1 MGVFVTA
8 VASMAVR
15 ELRERERE
23 GGGIDDRRG
32 RQIFNFGSYERSWRW
47 NIGAFHWERDGRWGP
62 FVRSSG
68 FNWGWA
74 VRQGIMRIRCEER
87 GERDWE
93 RKYEEVHAVLS
104 RLVLHLHEDDLS
116 VRQACRVKSGVLYF
130 FPYHAFPVFFPL
142 RWCFGHNTLKQ
153 IASFVDSEE
162 FFTLFTSHYFHLD
175 HRSDYED
182 FIRDLT
188 RHFCQRMPS
197 RIDTYMASAIQAFD
211 APWPIIQANAIY
223 FSGSMLSQTDD
234 QRILSLYYSQ
244 VFGMLVGKMS
254 RSTDAIV
261 RAACSSSLGML
272 LKSSNSL
279 FWRSIRLDQAD
290 SNRKGS

>member
-1 MGVFVTA
+1 MSDESATVRRLCLRGLVQIPSIHIKQYTTQVLGVILALLEDLDETVQLTA
-8 VASMAVR
+8 VSCLLVVLDSSPSEAV
-15 ELRERERE
+15 EPILL
-23 GGGIDDRRG
+23 
-32 RQIFNFGSYERSWRW
+32 NLS
-47 NIGAFHWERDGRWGP
+47 
-62 FVRSSG
+62 V
-68 FNWGWA
+68 
-74 VRQGIMRIRCEER
+74 RIRNLQVSVNTKMRTMAIAAFGALCRFAVGTHIEAFLEQ
-87 GERDWE
+87 
-93 RKYEEVHAVLS
+93 VHAVLS

-116 VRQACRVKSGVLYF
+116 VRQACR
-130 FPYHAFPVFFPL
+130 
-142 RWCFGHNTLKQ
+142 NTLKQ

-162 FFTLFTSHYFHLD
+162 FFALFTSHYFHSD

-188 RHFCQRMPS
+188 RHFCQHMPS

-223 FSGSMLSQTDD
+223 FSSSMLSQTDD
-234 QRILSLYYSQ
+234 QRILALYYSQ

-290 SNRKGS
+290 SNRKSS